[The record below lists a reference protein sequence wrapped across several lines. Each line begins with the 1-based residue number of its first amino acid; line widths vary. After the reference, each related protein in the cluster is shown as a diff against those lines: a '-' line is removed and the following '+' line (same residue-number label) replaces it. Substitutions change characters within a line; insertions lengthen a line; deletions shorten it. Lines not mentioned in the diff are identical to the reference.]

1 MLISQERRTEMKNL
15 IVPMFFVL
23 LGIALFLSPIFCL
36 PTPVESEYSTTMSVD
51 KPDKIENAISNVV
64 SDLRK
69 RDFVPVNLD
78 VKWNPLCKTYIIYAS
93 GIDRTKLCN
102 YEP

>member
-1 MLISQERRTEMKNL
+1 MKF

-23 LGIALFLSPIFCL
+23 LGIALFLSPIFL
-36 PTPVESEYSTTMSVD
+36 MPGPVKSEYYTTMSVD

-64 SDLRK
+64 SDLSK

-78 VKWNPLCKTYIIYAS
+78 VKWNPVSKTYIIYAS

>member
-1 MLISQERRTEMKNL
+1 MKNL

-23 LGIALFLSPIFCL
+23 LGFALFLSPIFFL

-51 KPDKIENAISNVV
+51 KPDKIETAISNVV
-64 SDLRK
+64 SDLRRK
-69 RDFVPVNLD
+69 DFVPVNLSVD
-78 VKWNPLCKTYIIYAS
+78 WHPISKTYVINAS

>member
-1 MLISQERRTEMKNL
+1 MNKL

-64 SDLRK
+64 SDLNK

-78 VKWNPLCKTYIIYAS
+78 VKWHPLSKTYVINAS

>member
-1 MLISQERRTEMKNL
+1 MKNL
-15 IVPMFFVL
+15 IVPVVCGLLVL
-23 LGIALFLSPIFCL
+23 AVILSPIFLL
-36 PTPVESEYSTTMSVD
+36 PGPVKSEYHTTMSVD

-64 SDLRK
+64 SDLSK

-78 VKWNPLCKTYIIYAS
+78 VKWHPLSKTYVIYAS
-93 GIDRTKLCN
+93 GIDRTKLCK

>member
-1 MLISQERRTEMKNL
+1 MNKL

-23 LGIALFLSPIFCL
+23 LGIALILSPIFLL
-36 PTPVESEYSTTMSVD
+36 PGPVKSEYYTTVSVD

-64 SDLRK
+64 SELRK
-69 RDFVPVNLD
+69 RDFVPVELRVD
-78 VKWNPLCKTYIIYAS
+78 WHPVSKTYIIYAS

>member
-1 MLISQERRTEMKNL
+1 MKNL

-64 SDLRK
+64 SELRRK
-69 RDFVPVNLD
+69 DFVPVNLD
-78 VKWNPLCKTYIIYAS
+78 VKWNPLCKTYVINAS
-93 GIDRTKLCN
+93 GIDRTKLCK

>member
-1 MLISQERRTEMKNL
+1 MKNI
-15 IVPMFFVL
+15 IVPMVCGLFVL
-23 LGIALFLSPIFCL
+23 VVILTPIFL
-36 PTPVESEYSTTMSVD
+36 MPGQVKSEYYTTMSVD

-64 SDLRK
+64 SDLSK

-78 VKWNPLCKTYIIYAS
+78 VKWNPLCKTYVIYAS
-93 GIDRTKLCN
+93 GIDRTKLCK

>member
-1 MLISQERRTEMKNL
+1 MKNL

-23 LGIALFLSPIFCL
+23 LGIALFLPIFCL

-64 SDLRK
+64 SDLSK
-69 RDFVPVNLD
+69 RDFVPVELRVD
-78 VKWNPLCKTYIIYAS
+78 WHPVSKTYVIYAS
-93 GIDRTKLCN
+93 GIDRTKIRN

>member
-1 MLISQERRTEMKNL
+1 MKNM
-15 IVPMFFVL
+15 IVPVVCGLFVL
-23 LGIALFLSPIFCL
+23 ALILTPIFL
-36 PTPVESEYSTTMSVD
+36 MPGPVKSEYYTTMSVD

-69 RDFVPVNLD
+69 RDFVPVELRVN
-78 VKWNPLCKTYIIYAS
+78 WHPLSKTYIIHAS
-93 GIDRTKLCN
+93 GIDRTKLWK

>member
-1 MLISQERRTEMKNL
+1 MKNL

-23 LGIALFLSPIFCL
+23 LGIALILSPIFCL
-36 PTPVESEYSTTMSVD
+36 PTPVESEYSTTISVD

-64 SDLRK
+64 SDLKRK
-69 RDFVPVNLD
+69 DFVPVSLSVD
-78 VKWNPLCKTYIIYAS
+78 WHPLRKTYVIYAS

>member
-1 MLISQERRTEMKNL
+1 MNKL

-64 SDLRK
+64 SDLSK
-69 RDFVPVNLD
+69 RDFVPVNLSVD
-78 VKWNPLCKTYIIYAS
+78 WHPVSKTYIIYAS
-93 GIDRTKLCN
+93 GIDRTKLCK

>member
-1 MLISQERRTEMKNL
+1 MKF

-23 LGIALFLSPIFCL
+23 LGIALFLAPIFLL
-36 PTPVESEYSTTMSVD
+36 PGPVKSEYRTTMSVD

-64 SDLRK
+64 SDLKR
-69 RDFVPVNLD
+69 RDFVPVSLSVD
-78 VKWNPLCKTYIIYAS
+78 WHPTSKTYIINAS

>member
-1 MLISQERRTEMKNL
+1 MKNL

-23 LGIALFLSPIFCL
+23 LGIALILSPIFCL
-36 PTPVESEYSTTMSVD
+36 PTPVESEYSTTMSVE
-51 KPDKIENAISNVV
+51 KPDKIETAISNVV

-69 RDFVPVNLD
+69 RDFVHVELRVN
-78 VKWNPLCKTYIIYAS
+78 WHPTSKTYIIYAS

>member
-1 MLISQERRTEMKNL
+1 MKNL

-23 LGIALFLSPIFCL
+23 LGFALFLSPIFFL

-64 SDLRK
+64 SDLSK

-78 VKWNPLCKTYIIYAS
+78 VKWHPLSKTYIIHAS
-93 GIDRTKLCN
+93 GIDRTKLCK

>member
-1 MLISQERRTEMKNL
+1 MKKL

-23 LGIALFLSPIFCL
+23 LGFALFLSPIFCL

-64 SDLRK
+64 SELWRM
-69 RDFVPVNLD
+69 DFVPIKLNVMWRPNS
-78 VKWNPLCKTYIIYAS
+78 KTYSIYAG
-93 GIDRTKLCN
+93 GISRTKLGK

>member
-1 MLISQERRTEMKNL
+1 MKNL

-23 LGIALFLSPIFCL
+23 LGFALFLSPIFCL

-51 KPDKIENAISNVV
+51 KPDKIETAISNVV
-64 SDLRK
+64 SDLKRK
-69 RDFVPVNLD
+69 DFVPVSLSVD
-78 VKWNPLCKTYIIYAS
+78 WHPLSKTYVIYAS

>member
-1 MLISQERRTEMKNL
+1 MKNL

-23 LGIALFLSPIFCL
+23 LGFALFLSSIFCL

-64 SDLRK
+64 SDLKRK
-69 RDFVPVNLD
+69 DFVPVELRVD
-78 VKWNPLCKTYIIYAS
+78 WHPLSKTYIIHAS

>member
-1 MLISQERRTEMKNL
+1 MKNM
-15 IVPMFFVL
+15 IVPIVCGLLVL
-23 LGIALFLSPIFCL
+23 AVILSPIFL
-36 PTPVESEYSTTMSVD
+36 MPGPVKSEYYTTMSVD
-51 KPDKIENAISNVV
+51 KPDKIETAISNVV

-69 RDFVPVNLD
+69 RDFVPVELRVN
-78 VKWNPLCKTYIIYAS
+78 WNPLSKTYVIYAS

>member
-1 MLISQERRTEMKNL
+1 MKNI

-64 SDLRK
+64 SDLSK
-69 RDFVPVNLD
+69 RDFVPVSLSVD
-78 VKWNPLCKTYIIYAS
+78 WHPTSKTYVIYAS
-93 GIDRTKLCN
+93 GIDRTKLYK

>member
-1 MLISQERRTEMKNL
+1 MKNL

-23 LGIALFLSPIFCL
+23 LAIAVILSPIFL
-36 PTPVESEYSTTMSVD
+36 MPGHVKSEYYTTMSVD

-64 SDLRK
+64 SDLSK
-69 RDFVPVNLD
+69 RDFVPVELRVD
-78 VKWNPLCKTYIIYAS
+78 WHPTSKTYIIYAS

>member
-1 MLISQERRTEMKNL
+1 MNKL

-64 SDLRK
+64 SELRRK
-69 RDFVPVNLD
+69 DFVPVNLSVD
-78 VKWNPLCKTYIIYAS
+78 WHPVSKTYIINAS